1 MLSPA
6 RTFANLRASLNRVF
20 AVGRTHA
27 LIAILLALCALTRAD
42 APPYPTHPIRLIA
55 PFPAGGPVD
64 VMARLIADKLSQ
76 SLGTTIVD
84 NRPGAGGTIGSRL
97 AAAAEPDGYT
107 LLLGSSTSLT
117 AAPSLYA
124 NLGYDPVKNFT
135 PVAMIASVPFA
146 LAVSPKLP
154 VTNVAALV
162 AHAKAHPGKLNYGAP
177 TGALP
182 HLTAEMFKTAAAIDI
197 VHVPYKGAATTI
209 TDLLGGRTDLT
220 FEPTSVL
227 LAHIRD
233 GKLRALAV
241 TGPTRSPELPNI
253 PTMIES
259 GFPGFTSVSWSGIVA
274 PAGTPPDIVAKLND
288 AVNAALAAP
297 DTHARLARLGAAP
310 MTGTPQD
317 FAALI
322 AAETPKWAAV
332 VKAAHVRLE

>member
-1 MLSPA
+1 M
-6 RTFANLRASLNRVF
+6 V
-20 AVGRTHA
+20 RTHA
-27 LIAILLALCALTRAD
+27 LIVALFALCALAGAD
-42 APPYPTHPIRLIA
+42 AQTYPNHPIRLIA

-76 SLGTTIVD
+76 SVGTVIVD

-97 AAAAEPDGYT
+97 AATAEPDGYT

-135 PVAMIASVPFA
+135 PVAMISSVPFA

-154 VTNVAALV
+154 VHNVAELV
-162 AHAKAHPGKLNYGAP
+162 AYAKAHPGKLNYGAP

-182 HLTAEMFKTAAAIDI
+182 HLTAEMFKTAAAVDI
-197 VHVPYKGAATTI
+197 VHVPYRGAATAI
-209 TDLLGGRTDLT
+209 TDLLGGQTDLT
-220 FEPTSVL
+220 FEPISVL
-227 LAHIRD
+227 LAHIHD

-241 TGPTRSPELPNI
+241 TGATRSPELPDI

-259 GFPGFTSVSWSGIVA
+259 GLPGFTSVSWSGIVA
-274 PAGTPPDIVAKLND
+274 PAGTPNDIVARLNA
-288 AVNAALAAP
+288 AVNAAISMP
-297 DTHARLARLGAAP
+297 DTQARLARLGAAP

-322 AAETPKWAAV
+322 ATETPKWAAV